1 MLCESGVSIDNKFY
15 QKLFLPLESMI
26 TCGFVTCGCAVASV
40 EHEVEDNEMLALE
53 DKSEDLYLCLTMLQN
68 SYVSTTH
75 VSFIFK

>member
-1 MLCESGVSIDNKFY
+1 
-15 QKLFLPLESMI
+15 MI